1 MAKNHKEINKKRTS
15 TGKKKI
21 KKRANSNKKSPLYIS
36 LVIVIII
43 SLGSTLLYAQ
53 LSSLDKQIIAQQ
65 KELKELKK
73 TKESLE
79 GDIKGIKSSSEI
91 QDEAMYK
98 LGMVYPK
105 EDQIVYVDV
114 SKNELKKDVNN
125 NVFLSP
131 IISVLKSF
139 TKE

>member
-1 MAKNHKEINKKRTS
+1 MAKNHKELNKKRIS
-15 TGKKKI
+15 TGNKNI
-21 KKRANSNKKSPLYIS
+21 KKRSNKKQKAPLCIT

-43 SLGSTLLYAQ
+43 SLSSTLLYAQ
-53 LSSLDKQIIAQQ
+53 LSNLDKQIIAQQ
-65 KELKELKK
+65 KEMKELKK

-79 GDIKGIKSSSEI
+79 GDIKGIRSSSEI

-105 EDQIVYVDV
+105 EDQIVYIDV

>member
-21 KKRANSNKKSPLYIS
+21 KKRLNLNKKAPLYIS

>member
-1 MAKNHKEINKKRTS
+1 MAKNHNNISNKRSTS
-15 TGKKKI
+15 TGRKKVNKKKSSQR
-21 KKRANSNKKSPLYIS
+21 KPLYIT
-36 LVIVIII
+36 LIIVIMI
-43 SLGSTLLYAQ
+43 SLGSTFLYAQ
-53 LSSLDKQIIAQQ
+53 LSNLDKEIIAQQ
-65 KELKELKK
+65 NEIKELKK
-73 TKESLE
+73 TKISYE

-98 LGMVYPK
+98 LGMVYPE

-114 SKNELKKDVNN
+114 SKNQLPKDVND

-139 TKE
+139 TNN